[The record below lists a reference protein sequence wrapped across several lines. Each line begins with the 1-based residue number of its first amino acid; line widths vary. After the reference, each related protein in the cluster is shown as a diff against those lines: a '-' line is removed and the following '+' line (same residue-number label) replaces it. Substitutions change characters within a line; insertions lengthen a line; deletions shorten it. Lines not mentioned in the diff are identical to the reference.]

1 MTQINSNLKNK
12 SIMKKEMKRKMSQIL
27 EVQILILIHIDFKRK
42 IQ

>member
-27 EVQILILIHIDFKRK
+27 EVQILILIRIDFKRK